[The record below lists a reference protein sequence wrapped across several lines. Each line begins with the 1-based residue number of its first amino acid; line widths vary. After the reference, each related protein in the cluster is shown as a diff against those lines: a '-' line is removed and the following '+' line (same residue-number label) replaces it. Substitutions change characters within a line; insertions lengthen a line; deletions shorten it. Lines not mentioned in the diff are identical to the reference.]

1 VDQAICALQFRH
13 VRAVIAALRLIDI
26 AELEACAAIHG
37 TPADVA
43 LVAAVKAALLTLPS
57 SPHG

>member
-1 VDQAICALQFRH
+1 VDKAICALQFRH

-26 AELEACAAIHG
+26 SELEACAAAHG
-37 TPADVA
+37 TDADRE
-43 LVAAVKAALLTLPS
+43 LVAAVRSALLTLPS